1 MDTELSTVAKME
13 QIIEKIAQIEAR
25 MERFFQVYFF
35 NDVQRM
41 VMLTHILGPG
51 AGREEYP

>member
-13 QIIEKIAQIEAR
+13 QITEKIAQIEAR

-51 AGREEYP
+51 VGREEYP